1 MLPQSPIAD
10 ATTLVTLISGSRCE
24 RGRNNGSLGIRPD
37 LTFRFALLLAC
48 AGLDACS
55 RTAVPVPADTNNIFD
70 VGAADLD
77 GDGWDDFYTLNHSG
91 GATLLR
97 STGNPARPFVPLTPV
112 PQDPR
117 FPALSSL
124 RKDLAAPE
132 GGALVYWAKGRFN
145 VLSGALERPVSG
157 VIHFAVE
164 PVIAEGKGTVTRSG
178 KGWAVRFQL
187 PANSS
192 LRIKTT
198 GPYFAGYPVRI
209 VLDSDPRDVS
219 IGRSGDHPDRDTTF
233 WLKDYHALAVR
244 DLNGDGKPDFV
255 LLGGGMTGRAAE
267 LIPNAKELLM
277 LSVGKGYSVV
287 DGPPKLNCATR
298 GARWEGN
305 VLRVVCAR
313 GQHDNVWTYQNRTWR
328 GGPTDR
334 STRIA
339 KSYCPG
345 RRDGALCASGD
356 FLHNGKKKYV
366 VAVPLG
372 GGIYRV
378 ELRDRIPYRFRDMV
392 SIIVEKI
399 KG

>member
-1 MLPQSPIAD
+1 MGP
-10 ATTLVTLISGSRCE
+10 CCF
-24 RGRNNGSLGIRPD
+24 RPE
-37 LTFRFALLLAC
+37 LTVRFALIGLCASLA
-48 AGLDACS
+48 ACS
-55 RTAVPVPADTNNIFD
+55 RTPVPVPVDPYNIFD
-70 VGAADLD
+70 IGVADLD
-77 GDGWDDFYTLNHSG
+77 GDGWDDLYAVNHSA

-97 STGNPARPFVPLTPV
+97 STGNPAHPFEPLTPV

-117 FPALSSL
+117 FPALTSL
-124 RKDLAAPE
+124 RKDLPAPRR
-132 GGALVYWAKGRFN
+132 GALVYWAEGRFN
-145 VLSGALERPVSG
+145 VVSGALDRPVSG
-157 VIHFAVE
+157 VIHFVVE
-164 PVIAEGKGTVTRSG
+164 PVIAGGKGQVLRQG
-178 KGWAVRFQL
+178 EAWIVRFQL

-209 VLDSDPRDVS
+209 VLDSDPKAVS

-277 LSVGKGYSVV
+277 LSRAKGYSVV

-313 GQHDNVWTYQNRTWR
+313 GQHDNAWTYRNGSWR
-328 GGPTDR
+328 GGSTGA
-334 STRIA
+334 STRIPR
-339 KSYCPG
+339 SYCRG
-345 RRDGALCASGD
+345 RRDGALCARGD
-356 FLHNGKKKYV
+356 FYHDGKAEYV

-372 GGIYRV
+372 GGMYRV
-378 ELRDRIPYRFRDMV
+378 ELRDRVPYRIRDLV
-392 SIIVEKI
+392 SIIREKI
-399 KG
+399 